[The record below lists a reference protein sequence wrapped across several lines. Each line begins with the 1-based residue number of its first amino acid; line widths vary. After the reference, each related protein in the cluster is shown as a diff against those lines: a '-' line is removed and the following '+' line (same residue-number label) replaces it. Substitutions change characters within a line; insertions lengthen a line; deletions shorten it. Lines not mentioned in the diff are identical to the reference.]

1 MMLSRSLHLRCDK
14 CDGIEDAVEGG
25 EGGRGG
31 EGGKGDAAPDDE
43 DPDEDA
49 EDSSSS
55 SSSSAAVAAAFSR
68 DLPLEFD
75 AASLLSPAPLA
86 ASLAPAA
93 ASFNSWGRGGICD
106 ISSEYTI
113 SGRGYVDGCYCRDAA
128 AWLFLRNTGRGL
140 RRRGR
145 FKKQHSALFVLL
157 KISSPSAHPKHP
169 KFHDAAPF
177 SSASSAFAQ

>member
-14 CDGIEDAVEGG
+14 CDGIEDAVK
-25 EGGRGG
+25 GG

-43 DPDEDA
+43 NPDEDA

-68 DLPLEFD
+68 DLQLEFD

-86 ASLAPAA
+86 ASVAPAA

-106 ISSEYTI
+106 ISSECTI
-113 SGRGYVDGCYCRDAA
+113 SGR
-128 AWLFLRNTGRGL
+128 
-140 RRRGR
+140 
-145 FKKQHSALFVLL
+145 SACGGW
-157 KISSPSAHPKHP
+157 IC
-169 KFHDAAPF
+169 
-177 SSASSAFAQ
+177 